1 MIGALTL
8 TYDYYWSFYEPC
20 EEESALYA
28 TRGSSPA
35 RAEAHTAEE
44 GSEFTQT
51 HVGLPPSNMHTL
63 SITIQLYMGNV
74 GLCTTVSAAWESHC
88 CLPNPQ
94 KVKYSSRWEE
104 KKSFNFKKH
113 YGQLDSQ
120 KELCSSFIT
129 FPSGKNTFFKHNL
142 QTASHGNQIRRTK
155 SVAGEV

>member
-51 HVGLPPSNMHTL
+51 HVGLPPQICTL
-63 SITIQLYMGNV
+63 SAL
-74 GLCTTVSAAWESHC
+74 L
-88 CLPNPQ
+88 
-94 KVKYSSRWEE
+94 YSSIWEMLACVQQWVPHE
-104 KKSFNFKKH
+104 SLTAAFLTHKKWNIAVGERKKKVLILKNITVNLTARKSFALH
-113 YGQLDSQ
+113 S
-120 KELCSSFIT
+120 
-129 FPSGKNTFFKHNL
+129 
-142 QTASHGNQIRRTK
+142 
-155 SVAGEV
+155 